1 MALGL
6 GEMTLGS
13 YLNEPLRAQVD
24 LLDVG
29 GMHEDQIKIR
39 LATAEDFKRM
49 GVDRAYFLT
58 SLSFHVEI
66 DDSGRGRIVVTS
78 EEPVLEPYLD
88 FIVEARWPSGR
99 LLREYTVLVDPP
111 VFDQST
117 RVVSASTR
125 VAEISGEPEPAKKK
139 REVVATT
146 GTRVDVRNS
155 QLGPGEMPT
164 RAYNADTS
172 PAPVAGTRYMIHRD
186 DTLWQIAS
194 RARPGNASVHQTML
208 DIQRLNPEAFIGG
221 NINRIKSGYIIYLPN
236 EGDIKSGSQPQALAE
251 VRKQNED
258 WRQGRTSSSP
268 GPSLRISAEPQ
279 DAPAAT
285 AAVAPAVPAASGAGA
300 AETADKAGLEVG
312 ELQQRL
318 ASMEQQVATLQR
330 IVDLKDNQI
339 AALQNAAAGT
349 GTAGAAAV
357 AEGAAPGATEAEPS
371 AVEGELSAVGAEPSA
386 VAAGPSAV
394 EGEAGGVEGQPVAE
408 VPAAAMSEVPAE
420 GAAPAPA
427 EGAAQVPVAAA
438 ATEPAAVAQESAP
451 VEPAVVTTP
460 AAPAEESS
468 GFFSNLWYVLVA
480 IAVAVLG
487 MLYLRRRGQGTD
499 TAEAEPLAP
508 RDVFADVKLKEQAL
522 EVEDAAEPPE
532 QEAAPT
538 REQRG
543 YGKAKHDEYVS
554 DDANDAL
561 AEAEIYIAYGR
572 FPQAIDLL
580 KNALVNDPDNA
591 AYRLKLLQLYMETG
605 NRSAAMQQFAE
616 LESIGDGESIAAAR
630 YALEGS
636 AAPTAREGFA
646 TEGSQRD
653 PELLADFGDSL
664 ESDFSGLEIEDSVA
678 DGYEDEL
685 DLSADFEDAELA
697 PGRADEDLVFAAES
711 SGLSTKLDLA
721 RAYIDMGDEDGARQI
736 LEEVAAEGNEELQAE
751 ARALLQRIG

>member
-1 MALGL
+1 MARKFAAVVFSLGCVQASSVMALGL

-29 GMHEDQIKIR
+29 GLHEDQIKIR

-117 RVVSASTR
+117 RVVSASAR

-139 REVVATT
+139 SEVVATT
-146 GTRVDVRNS
+146 GTRVDIRQS

-172 PAPVAGTRYMIHRD
+172 PAPVPGTRYMIHRD

-236 EGDIKSGSQPQALAE
+236 EGDIKSGSQPEALAE

-258 WRQGRTSSSP
+258 WRQGRASTTS

-279 DAPAAT
+279 DAPAAAT
-285 AAVAPAVPAASGAGA
+285 AAIAPAVPAATGAGAA

-349 GTAGAAAV
+349 GTAGTAPV
-357 AEGAAPGATEAEPS
+357 AESAAPGAAEGEPS
-371 AVEGELSAVGAEPSA
+371 AVEGE
-386 VAAGPSAV
+386 PSAV
-394 EGEAGGVEGQPVAE
+394 EAGAGAVAGQPAAE
-408 VPAAAMSEVPAE
+408 VPAEAMSEVPAE
-420 GAAPAPA
+420 GAA
-427 EGAAQVPVAAA
+427 QVPVEAAA
-438 ATEPAAVAQESAP
+438 IEPAAVAQEPAP

-460 AAPAEESS
+460 AAPAQESP
-468 GFFSNLWYVLVA
+468 GFFSTLWYVLVA
-480 IAVAVLG
+480 IAVAVMG
-487 MLYLRRRGQGTD
+487 MIYLRRRGQGAD

-543 YGKAKHDEYVS
+543 YGKARHDEYVS
-554 DDANDAL
+554 DDASDAL

-605 NRSAAMQQFAE
+605 NRPAAMQQFAE

-636 AAPTAREGFA
+636 AAPAAREGFA

-685 DLSADFEDAELA
+685 DLSVDFEDAELA